1 MIINKVKVIEAMDRK
16 GIHTQT
22 DLAQAMNIT
31 KNQLSVLLSDSYNPI
46 KSSVEKLC
54 TTLDILPEDIMSS
67 NPHHDKTKPSITPG
81 EVTAIELFAGA
92 GGLALGLEQAGIHT
106 LEYVEIDKFS
116 CETLKKNRP
125 NWNVV
130 CDDIHNV
137 DFTEYKG
144 KVDIVT
150 GGFPCQAF
158 SYAGKKLGF

>member
-54 TTLDILPEDIMSS
+54 TTLDILPEDILSS
-67 NPHHDKTKPSITPG
+67 SPHHDKAKPSITPG

-130 CDDIHNV
+130 CDDNHKV
-137 DFTEYKG
+137 DFTE
-144 KVDIVT
+144 
-150 GGFPCQAF
+150 
-158 SYAGKKLGF
+158 